1 MKDQKTLK
9 EIYKKDMEGYWIRR
23 NGEVDNKMVNY
34 LIKKVAYIVELENN
48 SYYVIDKPDIEKDFC
63 FGYGYC
69 GISTE
74 EDSDRAHKAANYA
87 ATHEDYFLRKN
98 LEGLDNMIK
107 DLQDDNLE
115 AYKFLNYCSQ
125 QSGSKLKSFRIT
137 RLGNNPEYAPGYWS
151 NLRDLEMLTKEERQE
166 LVKGYEEVR
175 KAFVKRLNTYLKRY
189 GLSKVRTWTYLSD

>member
-9 EIYKKDMEGYWIRR
+9 AQYMNIISTEVWPKSPDMIKYADKKAAW
-23 NGEVDNKMVNY
+23 
-34 LIKKVAYIVELENN
+34 IVEINN
-48 SYYVIDKPDIEKDFC
+48 GDIVEIEKPSIDKDFC

-87 ATHEDYFLRKN
+87 ATHEDYFLKKN
-98 LEGLDNMIK
+98 LEGIDSIIEG
-107 DLQDDNLE
+107 LQDDNKKV
-115 AYKFLNYCSQ
+115 YKFLNYCSQ
-125 QSGSKLKSFRIT
+125 QPGSKLKAFRIT
-137 RLGNNPEYAPGYWS
+137 RWADSPEYEPGYWS
-151 NLRDLEMLTKEERQE
+151 NLRDLEELTTEERQA